1 MHNKFQANFLWKI
14 CKNKKKINS
23 RLVCLLASWKCV
35 YVERKSC
42 CKKKLNWHFSILYL
56 LFTVLCYG
64 TGLGWTG
71 FSRIAPTT
79 FWRVIQVPCFM
90 IYWAESYLKHI
101 IIYWMVSFQGSSQ
114 LILQK
119 YEYCS
124 WEFSGKCSEVE
135 IFYMLVTWNWFI

>member
-23 RLVCLLASWKCV
+23 RLVLTSLVKMCVWKESLVARRNCIDIF
-35 YVERKSC
+35 YFIST
-42 CKKKLNWHFSILYL
+42 FYS
-56 LFTVLCYG
+56 TVLWDWV
-64 TGLGWTG
+64 GLDWI
-71 FSRIAPTT
+71 FEACSHH
-79 FWRVIQVPCFM
+79 FLKSNSSSFFM
-90 IYWAESYLKHI
+90 IYWGESYLKHI

-124 WEFSGKCSEVE
+124 
-135 IFYMLVTWNWFI
+135 